1 MKHKAAPAD
10 SSVLIN
16 HVNRLGDSLPFIPLE
31 SCNSAVNWIWDKA
44 ALLQAGFCK
53 VLSRITTYS
62 TACFVLLLPSTRRRA
77 VKQHSQTPEN
87 FPCGSPRLFLFALGV
102 SQEWFILVFATP
114 QQLTQGCFCLQSQ
127 SSGSQRAW
135 QSETPLEQLSKA
147 VLTTKYFILMVIQK
161 DLGKF
166 WCLIDMM
173 PLFSWQFQQ

>member
-62 TACFVLLLPSTRRRA
+62 TSCFVLLLPSTRRWA

-102 SQEWFILVFATP
+102 SQDGSSWF
-114 QQLTQGCFCLQSQ
+114 LQPH
-127 SSGSQRAW
+127 SSWHRAA
-135 QSETPLEQLSKA
+135 SASSPKA
-147 VLTTKYFILMVIQK
+147 VVPKGP
-161 DLGKF
+161 GKVK
-166 WCLIDMM
+166 
-173 PLFSWQFQQ
+173 PLWSNYPRLF